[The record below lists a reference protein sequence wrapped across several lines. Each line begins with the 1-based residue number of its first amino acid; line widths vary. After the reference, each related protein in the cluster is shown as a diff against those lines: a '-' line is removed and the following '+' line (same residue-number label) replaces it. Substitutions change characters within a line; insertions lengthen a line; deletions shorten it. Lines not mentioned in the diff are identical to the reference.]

1 MRKNPISKSE
11 IEIIKTIIKDIKSGR
26 LITNHPLQR
35 YSDMWSKEQQGN
47 LIRRVLHDGRFLP
60 ILICTQYDEHGCEV
74 RYLIDGVQRMTTFEA
89 YMNDEFAISKNT
101 IDYMIDYDGILYEK
115 KDLASGKFALKRDR
129 NKKLIP
135 ILDENGNTQ
144 RRVQSID
151 VRGLKY
157 SELPPELQDK
167 INNYKVSVE
176 LKLECSDEDIQVEI
190 LDYNSGTKMNDAQ
203 IGKNRLGAEFAR
215 IVIELSNHSF
225 IKNKC
230 GFTPDNFKKGV
241 IDRAIN
247 EALMLVNFGAE
258 NWVTSHKDLCRKLSN
273 WITTEHTDKMRE
285 MFDELDEIIPELN
298 RDVPEEK
305 EILDYLTL
313 KEFFVVMA
321 NYHYFRD
328 CGYKSEC
335 YTQFLREFITET
347 SYIKNI
353 PTGEVDE
360 NGEDIFDSF
369 RNVYMQGSKQKG
381 NIESRLDVMNS
392 MLDEYLAE
400 NCGDMTEDEAVD
412 EVAETEIDINK
423 VSNFVSDFI
432 ETGVPFNTKS
442 TALKT
447 LMQFASNY
455 PTRDYTPTGVENFE
469 QWLKD
474 NTINEES
481 ADDCLISATMLRDYL
496 NNAGAADK
504 FSENDIAILIRHV
517 FSYGEELDED
527 IFETWL
533 EDYNNV
539 NNCEQSGESAAVLE
553 KDSFLRESYSNFLK
567 YIINNEGDEIK

>member
-11 IEIIKTIIKDIKSGR
+11 IEVIKTIIKDIRNGR

-60 ILICTQYDEHGCEV
+60 ILICTQYDEYGCEV

-101 IDYMIDYDGILYEK
+101 IDYMIDYDGILYET

-129 NKKLIP
+129 NKNLIP
-135 ILDENGNTQ
+135 VLDENGKMQ

-157 SELPPELQDK
+157 SELPPELQEK

-176 LKLECSDEDIQVEI
+176 LKLECSDEDIQIEI

-215 IVIELSNHSF
+215 IVIELSNHPF

-230 GFTPDNFKKGV
+230 GFTLDNYKKGV

-247 EALMLVNFGAE
+247 EALMLVNFGAD
-258 NWVTSHKDLCRKLSN
+258 NWVVSHKDLCRKLSN

-285 MFDELDEIIPELN
+285 MFSELDEIIPELN
-298 RDVPEEK
+298 RDIAEEK

-335 YTQFLREFITET
+335 YAQFLREFITET

-369 RNVYMQGSKQKG
+369 RNIYMQGSKQKG
-381 NIESRLDVMNS
+381 NIESRLEVMNN

-400 NCGDMTEDEAVD
+400 NCADMISYNDESEEVVEEFILD
-412 EVAETEIDINK
+412 ESTPVELQEFAQ
-423 VSNFVSDFI
+423 NFVDDEKAIQCLMLATDSPYSDFSKVKLQDMIGWYKDNGSKEILNDCLFYKAIAIDNGIREDDTNLPLYVYAVRYI
-432 ETGVPFNTKS
+432 EDNYKEVDIDEWLSQFNRN
-442 TALKT
+442 L
-447 LMQFASNY
+447 FASEDKSVESKMRIVERDVKNY
-455 PTRDYTPTGVENFE
+455 AGV
-469 QWLKD
+469 
-474 NTINEES
+474 
-481 ADDCLISATMLRDYL
+481 
-496 NNAGAADK
+496 
-504 FSENDIAILIRHV
+504 
-517 FSYGEELDED
+517 
-527 IFETWL
+527 
-533 EDYNNV
+533 
-539 NNCEQSGESAAVLE
+539 
-553 KDSFLRESYSNFLK
+553 
-567 YIINNEGDEIK
+567 

>member
-26 LITNHPLQR
+26 LITSHPLQR

-60 ILICTQYDEHGCEV
+60 ILICTQYDEYGCEV

-89 YMNDEFAISKNT
+89 FMNDEFIISKNT
-101 IDYMIDYDGILYEK
+101 IDYMVDYDGVLYET
-115 KDLASGKFALKRDR
+115 KDLASGKFCLKRDR
-129 NKKLIP
+129 NKNLIP
-135 ILDENGNTQ
+135 ILDENGKIQ

-151 VRGLKY
+151 IRGLKY
-157 SELPPELQDK
+157 SELPPELQEK

-176 LKLECSDEDIQVEI
+176 LKLECTDEDIQIEI

-215 IVIELSNHSF
+215 IVIELSNHPF

-285 MFDELDEIIPELN
+285 MFSELDEIMPELN
-298 RDVPEEK
+298 KDIPEEK

-335 YTQFLREFITET
+335 YMQFLREFITET

-353 PTGEVDE
+353 PTGDVDE

-369 RNVYMQGSKQKG
+369 RNIYMQGSKQKG
-381 NIESRLDVMNS
+381 NVESRLEVMNN

-400 NCGDMTEDEAVD
+400 NCVDMTEDKKESEEVTDGEFVLD
-412 EVAETEIDINK
+412 ETTPVELQEFAQ
-423 VSNFVSDFI
+423 NFVDDEKAIQCLMLTTDSPKNLYEVVDWYKQS
-432 ETGVPFNTKS
+432 GTKEM
-442 TALKT
+442 L
-447 LMQFASNY
+447 
-455 PTRDYTPTGVENFE
+455 
-469 QWLKD
+469 
-474 NTINEES
+474 
-481 ADDCLISATMLRDYL
+481 DDCLFYKAIATD
-496 NNAGAADK
+496 
-504 FSENDIAILIRHV
+504 NDIGDDDINLPIYTYAVKYIEDNYKEINIDEWLSQFNRDL
-517 FSYGEELDED
+517 LDSSDYSAESKMHIIVED
-527 IFETWL
+527 I
-533 EDYNNV
+533 
-539 NNCEQSGESAAVLE
+539 
-553 KDSFLRESYSNFLK
+553 KK
-567 YIINNEGDEIK
+567 YAGV

>member
-11 IEIIKTIIKDIKSGR
+11 IEIIKTIINDIKSGK
-26 LITNHPLQR
+26 LITSHPLQR

-60 ILICTQYDEHGCEV
+60 ILICTQYDEYGCEV

-101 IDYMIDYDGILYEK
+101 IDYMIDYDGILYET
-115 KDLASGKFALKRDR
+115 KDLASGKFTLKRDR
-129 NKKLIP
+129 NKNLIP
-135 ILDENGNTQ
+135 ILDENGKPQ

-176 LKLECSDEDIQVEI
+176 LKLECTDEDIQVEI

-230 GFTPDNFKKGV
+230 GFTPDNYKKGV

-273 WITTEHTDKMRE
+273 WLTTEHTDKMRE
-285 MFDELDEIIPELN
+285 MFNELDDIIPELN
-298 RDVPEEK
+298 KDIPEEK

-313 KEFFVVMA
+313 KEFFVVLA

-360 NGEDIFDSF
+360 DGEDIYDSF
-369 RNVYMQGSKQKG
+369 RNIYMQGSKQKG
-381 NIESRLDVMNS
+381 NIESRLEVMNN

-400 NCGDMTEDEAVD
+400 NCEDMLDDNREV
-412 EVAETEIDINK
+412 EVAAEEE
-423 VSNFVSDFI
+423 FV
-432 ETGVPFNTKS
+432 
-442 TALKT
+442 
-447 LMQFASNY
+447 
-455 PTRDYTPTGVENFE
+455 
-469 QWLKD
+469 
-474 NTINEES
+474 
-481 ADDCLISATMLRDYL
+481 
-496 NNAGAADK
+496 
-504 FSENDIAILIRHV
+504 
-517 FSYGEELDED
+517 LDETTPVELQEFAQNFID
-527 IFETWL
+527 DEKAIQCL
-533 EDYNNV
+533 MLS
-539 NNCEQSGESAAVLE
+539 SGSP
-553 KDSFLRESYSNFLK
+553 YSNFSKDNLYSTVEWYK
-567 YIINNEGDEIK
+567 HNGTKKMLDDCVFYKEIVTDNDIEDDDINLPVYTYAVRYIEDNYSEINADGWLSQFNRNLLANADNSVESKMHIVVGDIKNYAEV

>member
-11 IEIIKTIIKDIKSGR
+11 IEIIKTIIKDIKNGR

-60 ILICTQYDEHGCEV
+60 ILICTQYDEYGCEV
-74 RYLIDGVQRMTTFEA
+74 RYLIDGVQRMTTFES

-101 IDYMIDYDGILYEK
+101 IDYMVDYDGVLYEK
-115 KDLASGKFALKRDR
+115 KDLASGKFTLKRDR

-135 ILDENGNTQ
+135 VLDENGNIQ

-157 SELPPELQDK
+157 SELPPELQEK

-230 GFTPDNFKKGV
+230 GFTPDNYKKGV

-273 WITTEHTDKMRE
+273 WITTEHTDKMRK
-285 MFDELDEIIPELN
+285 MFDELDEIIPELSK
-298 RDVPEEK
+298 DIPEEK

-328 CGYKSEC
+328 CGYRNEC
-335 YTQFLREFITET
+335 YKQFLCEFITET

-369 RNVYMQGSKQKG
+369 RNIYMQGSKQKG
-381 NIESRLDVMNS
+381 NVESRLEVMNS

-400 NCGDMTEDEAVD
+400 NCADMVDDSDEEEFVLGETTPIELQEFAQNFIDD
-412 EVAETEIDINK
+412 EKAIQCLMLSIDSPCFDFSKDKLYKMVEWYKQNGTKDVLNDCLFYKQIAIDNGIADDDINL
-423 VSNFVSDFI
+423 
-432 ETGVPFNTKS
+432 PFYV
-442 TALKT
+442 
-447 LMQFASNY
+447 FA
-455 PTRDYTPTGVENFE
+455 V
-469 QWLKD
+469 
-474 NTINEES
+474 
-481 ADDCLISATMLRDYL
+481 
-496 NNAGAADK
+496 
-504 FSENDIAILIRHV
+504 
-517 FSYGEELDED
+517 
-527 IFETWL
+527 
-533 EDYNNV
+533 
-539 NNCEQSGESAAVLE
+539 
-553 KDSFLRESYSNFLK
+553 K
-567 YIINNEGDEIK
+567 YIEDNHREINTDEWLLQFNHESLVNTDNSSIESKIHTVVLDIQSYAEV

>member
-11 IEIIKTIIKDIKSGR
+11 IEIIKTIIKDIKNGR

-101 IDYMIDYDGILYEK
+101 IDYMVDYDGVLYETK
-115 KDLASGKFALKRDR
+115 SLASGKFALKRDR

-135 ILDENGNTQ
+135 VLDENGNTQ

-157 SELPPELQDK
+157 SELPPELQEK
-167 INNYKVSVE
+167 IDNYKVSVE

-230 GFTPDNFKKGV
+230 GFTPDNYKKGV

-285 MFDELDEIIPELN
+285 MFSELDEIIPELS
-298 RDVPEEK
+298 RDVAEEK

-313 KEFFVVMA
+313 KEFFIVLA

-335 YTQFLREFITET
+335 YMKFLREFITET

-369 RNVYMQGSKQKG
+369 RNIYMQGSKQKG
-381 NIESRLDVMNS
+381 NVEGRLEVMNN
-392 MLDEYLAE
+392 MLDEYLVE
-400 NCGDMTEDEAVD
+400 NCADMVDNGEEDREVTEGEFALDESAPIELQEFAQSFVDDEKAIQCLMLSTDSPYTNFDKDKLYEMVEWYKNSGTKEMLNDCLFYKEIAVD
-412 EVAETEIDINK
+412 NGVADDDINLPIYAYAVK
-423 VSNFVSDFI
+423 YI
-432 ETGVPFNTKS
+432 EDNHREINTDAWLSQFNRV
-442 TALKT
+442 L
-447 LMQFASNY
+447 L
-455 PTRDYTPTGVENFE
+455 D
-469 QWLKD
+469 
-474 NTINEES
+474 S
-481 ADDCLISATMLRDYL
+481 ADNSVESKMYIVVKDIKHY
-496 NNAGAADK
+496 AG
-504 FSENDIAILIRHV
+504 V
-517 FSYGEELDED
+517 
-527 IFETWL
+527 
-533 EDYNNV
+533 
-539 NNCEQSGESAAVLE
+539 
-553 KDSFLRESYSNFLK
+553 
-567 YIINNEGDEIK
+567 

>member
-35 YSDMWSKEQQGN
+35 FSDMWSKEQQGN

-60 ILICTQYDEHGCEV
+60 ILICTQYDEYGCEV

-101 IDYMIDYDGILYEK
+101 IDYMIDYDGILYET
-115 KDLASGKFALKRDR
+115 KDLASGKFTLKRDR
-129 NKKLIP
+129 NKNLIP
-135 ILDENGNTQ
+135 ILDENGKLQ

-157 SELPPELQDK
+157 SELPPELQEK

-176 LKLECSDEDIQVEI
+176 LKLECTDEDIQIEI
-190 LDYNSGTKMNDAQ
+190 LDYNNGTKMNDAQ

-215 IVIELSNHSF
+215 IVIELSNHPF

-230 GFTPDNFKKGV
+230 GFTPDNYKKGV

-285 MFDELDEIIPELN
+285 MFNELDDIIPELSK
-298 RDVPEEK
+298 DIPEEK

-313 KEFFVVMA
+313 KEFFVVLA

-335 YTQFLREFITET
+335 YAQFLREFITET

-369 RNVYMQGSKQKG
+369 RNIYMQGSKQKG
-381 NIESRLDVMNS
+381 NIESRLEAMNN

-400 NCGDMTEDEAVD
+400 NCDDMQDSNCETEVSAEEEFVLDETIPVELQEFAQNFVDDEKAIQCLMLSAGSLYSDFSKNKLHEAV
-412 EVAETEIDINK
+412 EWYKHN
-423 VSNFVSDFI
+423 
-432 ETGVPFNTKS
+432 GTKKM
-442 TALKT
+442 L
-447 LMQFASNY
+447 
-455 PTRDYTPTGVENFE
+455 
-469 QWLKD
+469 
-474 NTINEES
+474 
-481 ADDCLISATMLRDYL
+481 DDCVFYKEIATD
-496 NNAGAADK
+496 
-504 FSENDIAILIRHV
+504 NDV
-517 FSYGEELDED
+517 ED
-527 IFETWL
+527 
-533 EDYNNV
+533 DDV
-539 NNCEQSGESAAVLE
+539 NLPIYTYAV
-553 KDSFLRESYSNFLK
+553 K
-567 YIINNEGDEIK
+567 YIEDNYKEVDTDEWFSQLDRNLLVNADNSVESKMHIIEGNIKNYAGV

>member
-11 IEIIKTIIKDIKSGR
+11 IEVIKTIINDIKDGK
-26 LITNHPLQR
+26 LTTTHPLQR

-60 ILICTQYDEHGCEV
+60 ILICTQYDEYGCEV
-74 RYLIDGVQRMTTFEA
+74 RYLIDGVQRMTTFES
-89 YMNDEFAISKNT
+89 YMNDEFAISKNI
-101 IDYMIDYDGILYEK
+101 IDYMVDYDGVLYETK
-115 KDLASGKFALKRDR
+115 TLASGKFMLKRDR

-135 ILDENGNTQ
+135 VLDENGKTQ

-151 VRGLKY
+151 IRGLKY
-157 SELPPELQDK
+157 SDLPPELQEK

-176 LKLECSDEDIQVEI
+176 LKLECSDEDIQIEI

-241 IDRAIN
+241 VDRAIN

-285 MFDELDEIIPELN
+285 MLNELDEIMPELN
-298 RDVPEEK
+298 RDIPEEK

-328 CGYKSEC
+328 RGYKSEC
-335 YTQFLREFITET
+335 YAQFLREFITET
-347 SYIKNI
+347 SYIKSI

-360 NGEDIFDSF
+360 DGEDIFDSF
-369 RNVYMQGSKQKG
+369 RNIYMQGSKQKG
-381 NIESRLDVMNS
+381 NIESRLEVMNN

-400 NCGDMTEDEAVD
+400 NFDGEVDDDEEYEEIIEE
-412 EVAETEIDINK
+412 EVASVETTAKLQVSDMNFVDVITDKTK
-423 VSNFVSDFI
+423 VSPAKGGKV
-432 ETGVPFNTKS
+432 
-442 TALKT
+442 
-447 LMQFASNY
+447 Y
-455 PTRDYTPTGVENFE
+455 
-469 QWLKD
+469 
-474 NTINEES
+474 
-481 ADDCLISATMLRDYL
+481 DD
-496 NNAGAADK
+496 
-504 FSENDIAILIRHV
+504 E
-517 FSYGEELDED
+517 
-527 IFETWL
+527 
-533 EDYNNV
+533 
-539 NNCEQSGESAAVLE
+539 
-553 KDSFLRESYSNFLK
+553 
-567 YIINNEGDEIK
+567 

>member
-11 IEIIKTIIKDIKSGR
+11 IEIIKTIINDIKSGR
-26 LITNHPLQR
+26 LITSHPLQR

-60 ILICTQYDEHGCEV
+60 ILICTQYDEYGCEV
-74 RYLIDGVQRMTTFEA
+74 RYLIDGVQRMTTFES

-101 IDYMIDYDGILYEK
+101 IDYMVDYDGVLYETK
-115 KDLASGKFALKRDR
+115 ELASGKFTLKRDR

-144 RRVQSID
+144 RRVQSLD

-176 LKLECSDEDIQVEI
+176 LKLECTDEDIQVEI

-215 IVIELSNHSF
+215 IVIELSSHSF

-273 WITTEHTDKMRE
+273 WLTTEHTDKMKE
-285 MFDELDEIIPELN
+285 MFNELDEIIPELSN
-298 RDVPEEK
+298 GNTEDK

-328 CGYKSEC
+328 CGYKREC
-335 YTQFLREFITET
+335 YAQFLREFITET
-347 SYIKNI
+347 SHIKSI
-353 PTGEVDE
+353 PTGDVDE
-360 NGEDIFDSF
+360 NGEEIYDSF
-369 RNVYMQGSKQKG
+369 RNIYMQGSKQKG
-381 NIESRLDVMNS
+381 NVESRLEVMNN
-392 MLDEYLAE
+392 MLDEYLTE
-400 NCGDMTEDEAVD
+400 NCADATEDIENVEEEFALNDDTPIELQEFAQNFIDD
-412 EVAETEIDINK
+412 EKAIRCLIMTMDN
-423 VSNFVSDFI
+423 SH
-432 ETGVPFNTKS
+432 
-442 TALKT
+442 L
-447 LMQFASNY
+447 
-455 PTRDYTPTGVENFE
+455 NFE
-469 QWLKD
+469 RD
-474 NTINEES
+474 NLYKMIEWYKHNGTKAMIN
-481 ADDCLISATMLRDYL
+481 DCLFYKEIVTD
-496 NNAGAADK
+496 NGIK
-504 FSENDIAILIRHV
+504 
-517 FSYGEELDED
+517 ED
-527 IFETWL
+527 DTNL
-533 EDYNNV
+533 PLYV
-539 NNCEQSGESAAVLE
+539 YAV
-553 KDSFLRESYSNFLK
+553 K
-567 YIINNEGDEIK
+567 YIEDNHREINADEWLSQFKQKALFDANSSIESKMNAIIQDIRNYAEV

>member
-11 IEIIKTIIKDIKSGR
+11 IEIIKTIIRDIKSGR

-60 ILICTQYDEHGCEV
+60 ILICTQYDEYGCEV
-74 RYLIDGVQRMTTFEA
+74 RYLIDGVQRMTTFES

-101 IDYMIDYDGILYEK
+101 IDYMIDYDGVLYETK
-115 KDLASGKFALKRDR
+115 PNASGKFILKRDR
-129 NKKLIP
+129 KKNLIP
-135 ILDENGNTQ
+135 ILDENRDVQ

-157 SELPPELQDK
+157 SELPPELQEK

-176 LKLECSDEDIQVEI
+176 LKLECTDEDIQIEI

-215 IVIELSNHSF
+215 IVIELSNHPF

-230 GFTPDNFKKGV
+230 GFTQDNYKKGV

-273 WITTEHTDKMRE
+273 WLTTEHTSKMKE
-285 MFDELDEIIPELN
+285 LFDELDEIIPELN
-298 RDVPEEK
+298 KDIPEDK

-335 YTQFLREFITET
+335 YMQFLRDFITGT

-381 NIESRLDVMNS
+381 NIESRLETMNR

-400 NCGDMTEDEAVD
+400 NCTDMMCNEENEAEENVEDEFTLEDASVELQEFAQNFVD
-412 EVAETEIDINK
+412 DEKAIQCLMLSTDSPY
-423 VSNFVSDFI
+423 SNFSNDKLYEMVEWYKQGGTKEMLDDCLFYKEIATDSGIEEDNIDLPLYVYAVKYIEDNNIQIDTDEWLAQFKETAFKEI
-432 ETGVPFNTKS
+432 ETDENNKPSLSS
-442 TALKT
+442 TIALKT
-447 LMQFASNY
+447 SEIIKNIQ
-455 PTRDYTPTGVENFE
+455 DYERE
-469 QWLKD
+469 
-474 NTINEES
+474 
-481 ADDCLISATMLRDYL
+481 
-496 NNAGAADK
+496 
-504 FSENDIAILIRHV
+504 
-517 FSYGEELDED
+517 
-527 IFETWL
+527 
-533 EDYNNV
+533 V
-539 NNCEQSGESAAVLE
+539 N
-553 KDSFLRESYSNFLK
+553 K
-567 YIINNEGDEIK
+567 

>member
-11 IEIIKTIIKDIKSGR
+11 IEIIKTIIKDIRNGR

-60 ILICTQYDEHGCEV
+60 ILICTQYDEYGCEV

-101 IDYMIDYDGILYEK
+101 IDYMIDYDGILYET

-129 NKKLIP
+129 NKNLIP
-135 ILDENGNTQ
+135 VLDENGKMQ

-157 SELPPELQDK
+157 SELPPELQEK

-176 LKLECSDEDIQVEI
+176 LKLECSDEDIQIEI
-190 LDYNSGTKMNDAQ
+190 LDYNNGTKMNDAQ

-215 IVIELSNHSF
+215 IVIELSNHPF

-230 GFTPDNFKKGV
+230 GFTLDNYKKGV

-247 EALMLVNFGAE
+247 EALMLVNFGAD
-258 NWVTSHKDLCRKLSN
+258 NWVVSHKDLCRKLSN

-285 MFDELDEIIPELN
+285 MFSELDEIIPELN
-298 RDVPEEK
+298 RDIAEEK

-335 YTQFLREFITET
+335 YAQFLREFITET

-369 RNVYMQGSKQKG
+369 RNIYMQGSKQKG
-381 NIESRLDVMNS
+381 NIESRLEVMNN

-400 NCGDMTEDEAVD
+400 NCADMISYNDESEEVVEEFILD
-412 EVAETEIDINK
+412 ESTPVELQEFAQ
-423 VSNFVSDFI
+423 NFVDDEKAIQCLMLATDSPYSDFSKVKLQDMIGWYKDNGSKEILNDCLFYKAIAIDNGIREDDTNLPLYVYAVRYI
-432 ETGVPFNTKS
+432 EDNYKEVDIDEWLSQFNRN
-442 TALKT
+442 L
-447 LMQFASNY
+447 FASEDKSVESKMRIVERDVKNY
-455 PTRDYTPTGVENFE
+455 AGV
-469 QWLKD
+469 
-474 NTINEES
+474 
-481 ADDCLISATMLRDYL
+481 
-496 NNAGAADK
+496 
-504 FSENDIAILIRHV
+504 
-517 FSYGEELDED
+517 
-527 IFETWL
+527 
-533 EDYNNV
+533 
-539 NNCEQSGESAAVLE
+539 
-553 KDSFLRESYSNFLK
+553 
-567 YIINNEGDEIK
+567 

>member
-11 IEIIKTIIKDIKSGR
+11 IEIIKTIIRDIKSGR

-101 IDYMIDYDGILYEK
+101 IDYIIDYDGVVYEK

-129 NKKLIP
+129 NKNLIP
-135 ILDENGNTQ
+135 VLDENGKLQ

-157 SELPPELQDK
+157 SELPPELQEK

-176 LKLECSDEDIQVEI
+176 LKLECTDEDIQVEI

-215 IVIELSNHSF
+215 IVIELSNHPF

-230 GFTPDNFKKGV
+230 GFTPDNYKKGV

-258 NWVTSHKDLCRKLSN
+258 NWVTSHKDLCRRLSN
-273 WITTEHTDKMRE
+273 WITTEHTDRMKE
-285 MFDELDEIIPELN
+285 MFNELDEIMPELSK
-298 RDVPEEK
+298 DIPEEK
-305 EILDYLTL
+305 EILEYLTL

-321 NYHYFRD
+321 NYRYFRD

-335 YTQFLREFITET
+335 YIEFLREFIAET

-369 RNVYMQGSKQKG
+369 RNIYMQGSKQKG
-381 NIESRLDVMNS
+381 NIESRLEVMNN

-400 NCGDMTEDEAVD
+400 NCTDMTDDNETIEEDIEFALD
-412 EVAETEIDINK
+412 ETTPIELQEFAQ
-423 VSNFVSDFI
+423 NFVDDEKAI
-432 ETGVPFNTKS
+432 QC
-442 TALKT
+442 
-447 LMQFASNY
+447 LM
-455 PTRDYTPTGVENFE
+455 
-469 QWLKD
+469 L
-474 NTINEES
+474 
-481 ADDCLISATMLRDYL
+481 AT
-496 NNAGAADK
+496 
-504 FSENDIAILIRHV
+504 
-517 FSYGEELDED
+517 
-527 IFETWL
+527 
-533 EDYNNV
+533 
-539 NNCEQSGESAAVLE
+539 
-553 KDSFLRESYSNFLK
+553 DSPYSNFSKDKLHEMVEWYK
-567 YIINNEGDEIK
+567 QNGAKEMLNDCLFYKEIATDNNISDDDINLPIYIYAVKHIENNYKEIDVDEWFSKFDYSLLNAITNDSIEAKIRIVVLDIQNYAEV

>member
-11 IEIIKTIIKDIKSGR
+11 IEVIKTIINDIKDGK
-26 LITNHPLQR
+26 LTTTHPLQR

-60 ILICTQYDEHGCEV
+60 ILICTQYDEYGCEV
-74 RYLIDGVQRMTTFEA
+74 RYLIDGVQRMTTFES
-89 YMNDEFAISKNT
+89 YMNDEFAISKNI
-101 IDYMIDYDGILYEK
+101 IDYMVDYDGVLYETK
-115 KDLASGKFALKRDR
+115 TLASGKFMLKRDR

-135 ILDENGNTQ
+135 VLDENGKTQ

-151 VRGLKY
+151 IRGLKY
-157 SELPPELQDK
+157 SELPPELQEK

-176 LKLECSDEDIQVEI
+176 LKLECTDEDIQIEI

-241 IDRAIN
+241 VDRAIN

-285 MFDELDEIIPELN
+285 MLNELDEIMPELN
-298 RDVPEEK
+298 RDIPEEK

-328 CGYKSEC
+328 RGYKSEC
-335 YTQFLREFITET
+335 YAQFLREFITET
-347 SYIKNI
+347 SYIKSI

-360 NGEDIFDSF
+360 DGEDVFDSF
-369 RNVYMQGSKQKG
+369 RNIYMQGSKQKG
-381 NIESRLDVMNS
+381 NIESRLEVMNN

-400 NCGDMTEDEAVD
+400 NCEDMVVDNEEYEETVD
-412 EVAETEIDINK
+412 EEVVLGENTTVEAK
-423 VSNFVSDFI
+423 VSDRNSVDGVVDKTKVSPAK
-432 ETGVPFNTKS
+432 GGK
-442 TALKT
+442 A
-447 LMQFASNY
+447 Y
-455 PTRDYTPTGVENFE
+455 
-469 QWLKD
+469 
-474 NTINEES
+474 
-481 ADDCLISATMLRDYL
+481 
-496 NNAGAADK
+496 
-504 FSENDIAILIRHV
+504 
-517 FSYGEELDED
+517 DE
-527 IFETWL
+527 
-533 EDYNNV
+533 
-539 NNCEQSGESAAVLE
+539 
-553 KDSFLRESYSNFLK
+553 
-567 YIINNEGDEIK
+567 

>member
-1 MRKNPISKSE
+1 MRKNPISKQE
-11 IEIIKTIIKDIKSGR
+11 IEIIRTIIKDIKSGR
-26 LITNHPLQR
+26 LIINHPLQR

-60 ILICTQYDEHGCEV
+60 ILICTQYDEYGCEV

-101 IDYMIDYDGILYEK
+101 IDYMVDYDGILYETK
-115 KDLASGKFALKRDR
+115 SNASGKFVLKRDR
-129 NKKLIP
+129 KKNLIP
-135 ILDENGNTQ
+135 ILDENGNPQ

-151 VRGLKY
+151 IRGLKY
-157 SELPPELQDK
+157 SELPPELQEK

-176 LKLECSDEDIQVEI
+176 LKLECSDEDIQIEI

-215 IVIELSNHSF
+215 IVIELSNHPF

-247 EALMLVNFGAE
+247 EALMLVNFGAD

-285 MFDELDEIIPELN
+285 MFNELDEIIPELSK
-298 RDVPEEK
+298 DIPEEK

-313 KEFFVVMA
+313 KEFFIVMA
-321 NYHYFRD
+321 NYHHFRD
-328 CGYKSEC
+328 SGYKNEC
-335 YTQFLREFITET
+335 YIQFLSEFITGA

-369 RNVYMQGSKQKG
+369 RNIYMQGSKQKA
-381 NIESRLDVMNS
+381 NVEERLEVMNR

-400 NCGDMTEDEAVD
+400 NCADMVDDSDND
-412 EVAETEIDINK
+412 EVSEEEFVLDETAPVDLQEFAQNFVDDTKAIQCLMLTTDSPYSNFSIDKLQKMVEWYKNKGTKEMLNDCLFYKEIATDTIGEDDANLPLYVYAVKYIEDNGIQIITDEWLSKFKENAFKEIDADL
-423 VSNFVSDFI
+423 SNEPNLS
-432 ETGVPFNTKS
+432 S
-442 TALKT
+442 TIALKT
-447 LMQFASNY
+447 SEIIKNIQ
-455 PTRDYTPTGVENFE
+455 DYERE
-469 QWLKD
+469 
-474 NTINEES
+474 
-481 ADDCLISATMLRDYL
+481 
-496 NNAGAADK
+496 
-504 FSENDIAILIRHV
+504 
-517 FSYGEELDED
+517 
-527 IFETWL
+527 
-533 EDYNNV
+533 V
-539 NNCEQSGESAAVLE
+539 N
-553 KDSFLRESYSNFLK
+553 K
-567 YIINNEGDEIK
+567 